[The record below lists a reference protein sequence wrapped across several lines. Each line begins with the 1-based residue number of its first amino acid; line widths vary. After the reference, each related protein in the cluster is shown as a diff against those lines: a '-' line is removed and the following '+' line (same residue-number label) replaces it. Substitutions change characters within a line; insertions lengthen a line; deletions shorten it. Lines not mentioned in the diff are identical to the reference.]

1 MAGTADRVTRV
12 AADLLDSAAVEGAR
26 QSRSAKQQLDHWARV
41 GRAVS
46 SQQTAARRRVESAL
60 AGDLELRELSV
71 EEGVVFNAEIAAA
84 VQEKLAELNYGKLLA
99 ERGITTVA
107 LNEEGEIVEHRPD
120 GTSVVLTVKRR
131 SPRRRKVN
139 ATPTR

>member
-1 MAGTADRVTRV
+1 MAEANDRVTRF

-46 SQQTAARRRVESAL
+46 SQHTAARGRVEAAL
-60 AGDLELRELSV
+60 TGHLDVRELSV

-84 VQEKLAELNYGKLLA
+84 VQENLAGSHYGERLA
-99 ERGITTVA
+99 RRGVTTVA
-107 LNEEGEIVEHRPD
+107 LDEDGQIVEHHPD
-120 GTSVVLTVKRR
+120 GRSAVLTAK
-131 SPRRRKVN
+131 PRRARVRK
-139 ATPTR
+139 